1 MDWQEIIKWIVVGL
15 LGGGG
20 GGYLARRQM
29 NQNQMNDA
37 AQSAALKIYE
47 DMVKQQ
53 RIEMRERDAEWQHRL
68 DRLKADYT
76 EFRQKTKEEFAHV
89 QKFNRATQ
97 NDIRKLNVTKAGDS
111 IPDLDTQIYMTGMGP
126 LDHDG

>member
-1 MDWQEIIKWIVVGL
+1 MDWQEIIKWIVIGL

-20 GGYLARRQM
+20 GGYLVRRQM
-29 NQNQMNDA
+29 HSNQINDVARDA
-37 AQSAALKIYE
+37 ALLIKDDII
-47 DMVKQQ
+47 KQQ
-53 RIEMRERDAEWQHRL
+53 RIEMRERDAEFQERL

-76 EFRQKTKEEFAHV
+76 EFRQKTKEEFANV

-97 NDIRKLNVTKAGDS
+97 SDIRKLNVQKAGNS

-126 LDHDG
+126 LDDGG

>member
-1 MDWQEIIKWIVVGL
+1 MIGL

-20 GGYLARRQM
+20 GGYLVRRQM
-29 NQNQMNDA
+29 NSNQINDVARDA
-37 AQSAALKIYE
+37 ALLIKDDII
-47 DMVKQQ
+47 KQQ
-53 RIEMRERDAEWQHRL
+53 RIEMRERDAEFQERL

-76 EFRQKTKEEFAHV
+76 EFRQKTKEEFANV

-97 NDIRKLNVTKAGDS
+97 SDIRKLNVQKAGNS

-126 LDHDG
+126 LDDGG